1 MITSTAFSSSP
12 FLILKVSQVSQPFNP
27 NSGSAVWTTYTYDG
41 SGRATAVV
49 APDGASTTQTS
60 YSGNSTTVTDAAG
73 MWKTSTSDTFGNLTL
88 LTEPNPAGGA
98 NWTTS
103 YTYNALNQLTQVSMT
118 RPQGTQTRTFGYTGT
133 DMTTE
138 TNPENGT
145 VTYTYDNAHNLMSKT
160 DNIGQKT
167 VYTRDAYAR
176 VTEIQHY
183 VWQSGTLVEDL
194 KQRVNY
200 TYDTGTNG
208 QGRLTGVTFGMND
221 NSGGGGSGTFTY
233 GYGYNVAGRITS
245 QTMSIP
251 SPLAIN
257 LSASYGYDTLTEKEG
272 KLLSMTYPT
281 YGGSNALV
289 FDYQYDSIGRLN
301 GMTEDQGYGQGQQS
315 MATAT
320 LGPAGQ
326 LTALSYDLFANGV
339 GINETIGYNNLLQ
352 PTRMTA
358 IAQYGGQTYMDV
370 LYNFSPTQNNGRI
383 VGSTDNVTGENVSY
397 TYDAL
402 NRLSTAS
409 AGSMWGESYTYD
421 GFGNLTSKSVTQSP
435 APAMSATYYA
445 NNQQMGISYDGNGNQ
460 TWDSG
465 YVTQYTWNV
474 ENRLATTQ
482 GSGTTT
488 WYSYDDRGRRVMKDA
503 NSTPGTYSSGNWEFY
518 FYGIDGQ
525 KVMTL
530 LCGSSG
536 GVYGCSPQFDIH
548 FGRKLLQS
556 KGTPVVT
563 DRLGSVRWN
572 YYNTIAYYPWGEE
585 RTSTSNDYDKFGTYL
600 RDSPGQDYAR
610 ARYYNLNVGRFWS
623 PDPAGIGAV
632 NPGNP
637 TSWNRYTYVLG
648 DPINGND
655 PTGWDGDPAGIPG
668 CDVSYTGDLTG
679 PQAACSSMTFATTS
693 AFGGWGTYTTAPTT
707 GLSQDGTLNTVD
719 QAGVGEGLYAAA
731 TLAEFWRMHYARAA
745 VLIPPPPTLPAST
758 ASLR

>member
-60 YSGNSTTVTDAAG
+60 YSGNNTTVTDPAG
-73 MWKTSTSDTFGNLTL
+73 MWKTSTNDTFGNLTL
-88 LTEPNPAGGA
+88 VTEPNPAGGA
-98 NWTTS
+98 NWTTT

-118 RPQGTQTRTFGYTGT
+118 RPQGTQTRTFSYTGT
-133 DMTTE
+133 DLTSE

-145 VTYTYDNAHNLMSKT
+145 VTGTYDNAHNLMSKT
-160 DNIGQKT
+160 DAIGQKT

-176 VTEIQHY
+176 TTEIQHY

-194 KQRVNY
+194 KQRVTY

-221 NSGGGGSGTFTY
+221 NSGGGGSGQFTY
-233 GYGYNVAGRITS
+233 GYGYNVAGRTTS

-251 SPLAIN
+251 SPLSVN
-257 LSASYGYDTLTEKEG
+257 LSASYAWDTEG
-272 KLLSMTYPT
+272 KLTSMPYPT
-281 YGGSNALV
+281 YGGASALV
-289 FDYQYDSIGRLN
+289 FDYQYDSIGRMN
-301 GMTEDQGYGQGQQS
+301 GMTENPGWGGQQS
-315 MATAT
+315 MASAT

-326 LTALSYDLFANGV
+326 LTALSYFLYSNYM
-339 GINETIGYNNLLQ
+339 GINEAISYNNLLQ

-358 IAQYGGQTYMDV
+358 KDQNSGQTYMDV
-370 LYNFSPTQNNGRI
+370 LYHFSSTQNNGRI
-383 VGSTDNVTGENVSY
+383 VSSTDNVTSENVSY

-445 NNQQMGISYDGNGNQ
+445 NNQQMGVSYDGNGNQ

-536 GVYGCSPQFDIH
+536 GVYGCNPQFDIH

-556 KGTPVVT
+556 KGNPVVT

-572 YYNTIAYYPWGEE
+572 YYNTVAYYPWGEE
-585 RTSTSNDYDKFGTYL
+585 RTSTSDDFDKFGTYL
-600 RDSPGQDYAR
+600 RDSPGQDYAQ

-623 PDPAGIGAV
+623 PDPAGIGAA
-632 NPGNP
+632 NPGDP
-637 TSWNRYTYVLG
+637 TSWNRYLYVLG

-655 PTGWDGDPAGIPG
+655 PMGLDNDPAGIPG

-693 AFGGWGTYTTAPTT
+693 WGGGWEAYTTAPTS
-707 GLSQDGTLNTVD
+707 GLSEDGTLTTVD
-719 QAGVGEGLYAAA
+719 VAAA
-731 TLAEFWRMHYARAA
+731 LQGGPMQ
-745 VLIPPPPTLPAST
+745 
-758 ASLR
+758 LRSS